1 MESDSDAWCRKVKDH
16 SMFVARR
23 IKVLAGIGVALLVVT
38 LGPLGAWAK
47 DVKITIPLPS
57 ELTPVQRLNRDGV
70 EAVKKHQ
77 YRKAEALFQ
86 KAYLYD
92 PSDPFTLNNLGYVSE
107 LEGRLDRAETFYRLS
122 AEQGSSANIDLTS
135 LKQLKGKPMAD
146 ALNTLKNTPMRVN
159 GLNVEAVELLA
170 RGESG
175 AAIAHLQQALSLE
188 PHNPFTLNNL
198 GVAHEAMGDYENAL
212 KYYNAAAASQ
222 SQLPVILTATGDFE
236 GKPVSEVA
244 AESARRLEV
253 RLSQMTPNEVRARAL
268 TLKGV
273 SAVNQN
279 NWAAA
284 KKDFLEAYAL
294 DPESGFALNNRGYVA
309 EREGD
314 LETAQYFYGKAQA
327 AADANAVIGIA
338 TNHAAEGKQVISVAS
353 GSGQKVGGELA
364 QYSQERR
371 RQTGPI
377 LLIPRGEPESTTAP
391 GNPPPSN
398 PAPAAP
404 PVAPQP
410 PQ

>member
-1 MESDSDAWCRKVKDH
+1 MLA
-16 SMFVARR
+16 ARMR
-23 IKVLAGIGVALLVVT
+23 LLPGIAVVLAVM
-38 LGPLGAWAK
+38 LGLQSSWAK
-47 DVKITIPLPS
+47 DLKITIPLHS
-57 ELTPVQRLNRDGV
+57 NLTPVQRLNRDGV
-70 EAVKKHQ
+70 EAVKKQQ

-107 LEGRLDRAETFYRLS
+107 LEGKLDRAEAFYKLS
-122 AEQGSSANIDLTS
+122 AEQGSNADIDLSS

-146 ALNTLKNTPMRVN
+146 ALNNLKNTPMRVN
-159 GLNVEAVELLA
+159 GLNVEAVELLS
-170 RGESG
+170 RGASG
-175 AAIAHLQQALSLE
+175 AAVARLQQALSLE

-222 SQLPVILTATGDFE
+222 SQKPVILTATGNFE

-244 AESARRLEV
+244 AQSARRLQV
-253 RLSQMTPNEVRARAL
+253 RLSQMTPSEVRAKAL
-268 TLKGV
+268 TLQGV

-279 NWAAA
+279 NWEAA

-314 LETAQYFYGKAQA
+314 LETAQYFYGKAQGA
-327 AADANAVIGIA
+327 GDANAVVGLA
-338 TNHAAEGKQVISVAS
+338 TNHAAEGKQVSSVAA
-353 GSGQKVGGELA
+353 GSGQKVGGELT

-371 RQTGPI
+371 RQAGPI
-377 LLIPRGEPESTTAP
+377 ILIPRGQPEAP
-391 GNPPPSN
+391 AATPQNPPRPT
-398 PAPAAP
+398 APAAP
-404 PVAPQP
+404 PAAPQP